1 MRDVR
6 RICRKDMARISKI
19 ASLVHCRDNE
29 EEDDEDLE
37 EEDEDEK
44 SQCGLPLCR
53 FQALTGM

>member
-1 MRDVR
+1 
-6 RICRKDMARISKI
+6 MARISKI

-37 EEDEDEK
+37 EEEKKHGDEEEDEDEK